1 MRFHPSAGGWHTAA
15 HGTAARTE
23 GVAAAQAFE
32 GGRRPLGG
40 PTWAGVDRELGQH
53 KKNPKENENGLPT
66 RSGPKCELGFR
77 MDFRIDFKDF
87 EFKSKGLN
95 ISKANFELRSK

>member
-1 MRFHPSAGGWHTAA
+1 VGEDP
-15 HGTAARTE
+15 
-23 GVAAAQAFE
+23 Q
-32 GGRRPLGG
+32 
-40 PTWAGVDRELGQH
+40 VDRLGAEWIASWANAE
-53 KKNPKENENGLPT
+53 NPKENENGLPT

-95 ISKANFELRSK
+95 ISNQILN